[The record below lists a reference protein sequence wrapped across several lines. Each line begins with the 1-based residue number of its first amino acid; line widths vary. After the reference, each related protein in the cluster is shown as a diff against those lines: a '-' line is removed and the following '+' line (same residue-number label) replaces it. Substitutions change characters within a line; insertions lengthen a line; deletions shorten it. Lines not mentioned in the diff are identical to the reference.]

1 MKISKYISYKES
13 VTSQT
18 AIRHNVKNIPSD
30 KEILNMQIV
39 GLRVF
44 DKVREHF
51 GKPIKVSS
59 FFRSVELNNLVKGS
73 KSSQHTKGQ
82 AIDMIGT
89 NGLTNSEIFNYIKD
103 NLDFDKL
110 IWEYA
115 NKKNPAWVHVSYR
128 IDAKNRKQILFVK

>member
-103 NLDFDKL
+103 NLDFDQL
-110 IWEYA
+110 IWEYG